1 MGSIEGVI
9 ILSSTNE
16 PILNSHF
23 VHPLANYPSL
33 HADRLVEKLEASS
46 SEKEKVGNSSKDVL
60 PVVFVDDIPSLQEEE
75 AESQDEEEEKEP
87 DSEWQASNGK
97 NTRHGAGLVH
107 IEHNRLRFIA
117 TFSKQVDPLLPL
129 TFLHSLLANLELY
142 LGSPLTE
149 ESIRE
154 NFDVVYQMLE
164 EMLDESGH
172 PLNTEYNTLREL
184 VREPSWIDG
193 IVSKLGSAVSNISN
207 TALGNAMSQPHISPI
222 PWRRPITN
230 AQRSGTRNEIYI
242 DVVEVI
248 SGIFSRSSHPKAIG
262 PLGLHCRLEGYS
274 KLSGTPD
281 LRLRLTD
288 SRRILDASL
297 HPCVRIRPWKQ
308 DKILSFI
315 PPDGK
320 FCLADFELES
330 VSALE
335 RHVPIQLQCS
345 RGKAGDHSTFTITVS
360 ASKTIEDVE
369 ILFRID
375 EGNCTIESTLTG
387 GSRPGVASE
396 DLNALK
402 GSFHFNAKTGMARW
416 QIGTLSNDQRA
427 LQLQG
432 TIKSE
437 TIPGLSN
444 AVTSKFSVPQTSLSG
459 LKVANLEVIND
470 VGYKP
475 FKGVKSLLRGE
486 IEWRW

>member
-1 MGSIEGVI
+1 M
-9 ILSSTNE
+9 LTNA
-16 PILNSHF
+16 LLF
-23 VHPLANYPSL
+23 
-33 HADRLVEKLEASS
+33 
-46 SEKEKVGNSSKDVL
+46 
-60 PVVFVDDIPSLQEEE
+60 
-75 AESQDEEEEKEP
+75 
-87 DSEWQASNGK
+87 
-97 NTRHGAGLVH
+97 
-107 IEHNRLRFIA
+107 FI
-117 TFSKQVDPLLPL
+117 S
-129 TFLHSLLANLELY
+129 
-142 LGSPLTE
+142 
-149 ESIRE
+149 
-154 NFDVVYQMLE
+154 
-164 EMLDESGH
+164 
-172 PLNTEYNTLREL
+172 
-184 VREPSWIDG
+184 
-193 IVSKLGSAVSNISN
+193 ISN

-230 AQRSGTRNEIYI
+230 AQRSAARNEIYV

-281 LRLRLTD
+281 LRLLLTD

-335 RHVPIQLQCS
+335 RHVPIQVQCTRAKS
-345 RGKAGDHSTFTITVS
+345 STMNKDHSTFTIIVS

-369 ILFRID
+369 ILFRVD

-387 GSRPGVASE
+387 GSRPGIASE

-402 GSFHFNAKTGMARW
+402 GSFHFNAKTGVARW
-416 QIGTLSNDQRA
+416 QIGTLSNDQRE

-437 TIPGLSN
+437 SIPCLSN
-444 AVTSKFSVPQTSLSG
+444 AVTSKFTVPQASLSG
-459 LKVANLEVIND
+459 LKVSNLEVIND

-486 IEWRW
+486 LEWRW